1 MIQRIQSLLLFISAA
16 LLAISFFTPVWQATS
31 NGAEY
36 FLDACKLSISYE
48 TTHIEKMT
56 LYTPILIGI
65 SIALTIFIIF
75 KYTNR
80 VLQIRLNMMN
90 TILICLIEGMHFWN
104 IRDAKS
110 LIGTAAYTEVFGAAF
125 YMPLAALILCILA
138 GRRIQKDEDLV
149 KSVDRIR

>member
-16 LLAISFFTPVWQATS
+16 LLAVSFFTPVWQASS

-36 FLDACKLSISYE
+36 FLDVFKLSIRYE
-48 TTHIEKMT
+48 STHIEKMT
-56 LYTPILIGI
+56 VYAAILIGL
-65 SIALTIFIIF
+65 SIALTLFIVL
-75 KYTNR
+75 KYKNR

-90 TILICLIEGMHFWN
+90 TILICLIEGFYFWN

-125 YMPLAALILCILA
+125 YMPLAALILSILA
-138 GRRIQKDEDLV
+138 GRSIQKDEDLI